1 MAKGWQ
7 SLGLHKLASHTLRSL
22 SVTNGPA
29 GKDLGTG
36 GLGGGRVCSHC
47 KTGLHAGN
55 KAKCV
60 WSDLPPKEARE
71 KGRETLRNLGVMPE
85 GSEV

>member
-1 MAKGWQ
+1 M
-7 SLGLHKLASHTLRSL
+7 GLQKLALNSLRGLSL
-22 SVTNGPA
+22 SDVP
-29 GKDLGTG
+29 TG
-36 GLGGGRVCSHC
+36 REPGVINVGGGRVCSHC